1 VEVEEAARRGA
12 PVEVD
17 VVFIDA
23 AIEMKAER
31 VDAVD
36 EDDRWLALTWVGIDI
51 GRSAKRLEIRGL

>member
-1 VEVEEAARRGA
+1 VEVEAARRGA

-36 EDDRWLALTWVGIDI
+36 EDDRWLALAWIAI
-51 GRSAKRLEIRGL
+51 EIWRSTKRVEICGL